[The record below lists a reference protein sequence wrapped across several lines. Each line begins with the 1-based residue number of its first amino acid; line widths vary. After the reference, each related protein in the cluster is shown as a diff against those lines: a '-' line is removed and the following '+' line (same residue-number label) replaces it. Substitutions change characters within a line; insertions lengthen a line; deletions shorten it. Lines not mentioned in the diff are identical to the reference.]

1 MRSLLCLFQIWWIP
15 LFRKPLG
22 FFFYAYDM
30 GVMLIHITST
40 SGRGRRE
47 KPKYDQEQVKET
59 QKDRNTERQK
69 HRNVTGR
76 MCKAKPK
83 SRSSG
88 SRTQKGNTAP
98 RSKVPQ
104 TNNTQTQ
111 KHKVHK
117 QNVCN
122 ICCKGKNDQNTP
134 HLLVFTNCQNG
145 MASTSP

>member
-1 MRSLLCLFQIWWIP
+1 MHFASDFCIKVFGVPGVRSFLRLFQIWWIP

-22 FFFYAYDM
+22 FIFYKYSM

-69 HRNVTGR
+69 HRKTRGR
-76 MCKAKPK
+76 MCKAQPK

-98 RSKVPQ
+98 RSKVTQ
-104 TNNTQTQ
+104 TNDTQTQ

-117 QNVCN
+117 QS
-122 ICCKGKNDQNTP
+122 I
-134 HLLVFTNCQNG
+134 
-145 MASTSP
+145 